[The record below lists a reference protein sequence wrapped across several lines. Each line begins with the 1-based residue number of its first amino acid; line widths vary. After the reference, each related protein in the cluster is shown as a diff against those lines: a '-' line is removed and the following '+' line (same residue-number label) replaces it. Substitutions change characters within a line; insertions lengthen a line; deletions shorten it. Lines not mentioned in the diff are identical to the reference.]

1 MLLLESR
8 RLTATVAALSLA
20 VLAALPAE
28 HIHTRAA
35 DHHRDDAALI
45 HRHFEAH
52 HPPDRTATLEHQDDD
67 HDVRWIASLF
77 TGREKSVSS
86 RPLGLVVTA
95 LAAMAPQPISAERFV
110 SAAESAHDPPWASAP
125 TLRGPPSFSA

>member
-1 MLLLESR
+1 MLFLESR

-28 HIHTRAA
+28 HIHTRA
-35 DHHRDDAALI
+35 DHYRDDATVI

-52 HPPDRTATLEHQDDD
+52 HSPERTATLEHQDDD
-67 HDVRWIASLF
+67 HDVRWIASPF

-86 RPLGLVVTA
+86 RPPGLVVTA
-95 LAAMAPQPISAERFV
+95 LAAMAPQPISAEFFV

>member
-1 MLLLESR
+1 VLSLESR
-8 RLTATVAALSLA
+8 KLTATVAALSLA

-67 HDVRWIASLF
+67 HDVQWIASLF
-77 TGREKSVSS
+77 TGREKSVPS
-86 RPLGLVVTA
+86 RPPGLVVA
-95 LAAMAPQPISAERFV
+95 VLAALTPQLISAQFFI
-110 SAAESAHDPPWASAP
+110 STAESAHDPPWASAP